1 MNRFWAAEDP
11 GEGWRTLAERHR
23 LRLAS
28 LKIHLAP
35 KKKSDQNQAGPTFA
49 LERKS
54 VECSSPGQSQTCY
67 RRRLRAS
74 RSTQHEMI
82 LSKLLLDKKLLTPA
96 QLNEAEALEQ
106 AEGLRLDRALI
117 QLGFLSERQLLELI
131 AKELHLPFVN
141 LDDVSIDAEVL
152 RALPAKIVYR
162 KRLVP
167 ISRTNGA
174 LNVATS
180 DAFELYAF
188 DDLRLLTGLQIQP
201 VLAMKDEIEKVIK
214 THFGLGGD
222 TLDEMVGTDGVEAAG
237 PSGNSSEDL
246 LEMAQEASVI
256 KLVNEII
263 LEAVSERAS
272 DIHIEPYEHHLAIR
286 YRIDG
291 VLQEASIPPQ
301 MHRFQA
307 AIISRIKILANLNI
321 AERRV
326 PQDGRIKFQVGG
338 RQIDVRVSVIPML
351 FGEGIVMRLLD
362 KANVLFTLPQLGMDP
377 VTHERFQSLIG
388 RPHGIILVTGPT
400 GSGKTTTLYAALN
413 AIVGP
418 EIKVLTVEDPV
429 EYNLQGVN
437 QIPVDHNVGMTFER
451 GLRAI
456 LRHDPD
462 VVMIGEIRDLETARA
477 ATQASLTGHLVL
489 STLHTNDAASAPM
502 RLVDMGVEPYL
513 VGSTLIGS
521 MAQRLV
527 RKICSK
533 CRAPVPPE
541 SEKVPPDFKYR
552 AEDILYRGTGCDHC
566 RKTGFR
572 GRSGLYELLLMN
584 DVISE
589 KIMMRAPSPEIVA
602 AGRSTGLK
610 LLREDGWDKVRAGIT
625 TIDEVL
631 TCTAI

>member
-1 MNRFWAAEDP
+1 
-11 GEGWRTLAERHR
+11 
-23 LRLAS
+23 
-28 LKIHLAP
+28 
-35 KKKSDQNQAGPTFA
+35 
-49 LERKS
+49 
-54 VECSSPGQSQTCY
+54 
-67 RRRLRAS
+67 
-74 RSTQHEMI
+74 MI
-82 LSKLLLDKKLLTPA
+82 LTKLLLDKQLLTQR
-96 QLNEAEALEQ
+96 QLDEALALQQ
-106 AEGLRLDRALI
+106 AEGLRLDRAIL
-117 QLGFLSERQLLELI
+117 QLGFVTERQLLEVM
-131 AKELHLPFVN
+131 AEELHLPFMS
-141 LDDVSIDAEVL
+141 LAEIEIEPETL
-152 RALPAKIVYR
+152 RSLPSKVVYR
-162 KRLVP
+162 KRLLP
-167 ISRTNGA
+167 ISRTNGT

-180 DAFELYAF
+180 DAFDLYAF
-188 DDLRLLTGLQIQP
+188 DDIRLITGLKIQP
-201 VLAMKDEIEKVIK
+201 VLAPKDEIEKLIK
-214 THFGLGGD
+214 THYGLGGD
-222 TLDEMVGTDGVEAAG
+222 TLDEMVGSDLSDAVATGAE
-237 PSGNSSEDL
+237 SNEDL

-263 LEAVSERAS
+263 LEAVNERAS
-272 DIHIEPYEHHLAIR
+272 DIHIEPYEHNLSIR

-307 AIISRIKILANLNI
+307 AIISRVKILANMNI

-362 KANVLFTLPQLGMDP
+362 KANVLFTLQQLGMDE
-377 VTHERFQSLIG
+377 VTYKRFKSLID

-429 EYNLQGVN
+429 EYHLQGVN
-437 QIPVDHNVGMTFER
+437 QIPVDSNVGMTFER

-477 ATQASLTGHLVL
+477 AIQASLTGHLVL

-502 RLVDMGVEPYL
+502 RLIDMGVEPYL
-513 VGSTLIGS
+513 VSSTLIGT

-527 RKICSK
+527 RKICPK
-533 CRAPVPPE
+533 CKAPADPE
-541 SEKVPPDFKYR
+541 HEKVPPDFKLQ
-552 AEDILYRGTGCDHC
+552 AHDTLHRGQGCDHC
-566 RKTGFR
+566 RKTGYR
-572 GRSGLYELLLMN
+572 GRSGLYELLLV
-584 DVISE
+584 DEVISA
-589 KIMMRAPSPEIVA
+589 KIMDRAPLPQIVA
-602 AGRSTGLK
+602 AGRGSGLK
-610 LLREDGWDKVRAGIT
+610 LLREDGWDKVRAGVT